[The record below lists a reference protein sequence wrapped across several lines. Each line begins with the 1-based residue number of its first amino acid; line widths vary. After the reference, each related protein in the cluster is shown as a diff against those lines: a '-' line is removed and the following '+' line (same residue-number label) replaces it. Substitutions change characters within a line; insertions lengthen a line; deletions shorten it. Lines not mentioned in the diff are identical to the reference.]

1 MNENNRRI
9 AATMTVTAAA
19 ITSIAFYEGFRSEA
33 YKDVTGIPTI
43 GYGYTKNV
51 KMGDKITPER
61 ALIQL
66 QESAAEHAKGMAK
79 CIKVPLTQGEFDAYS
94 SFTYNVGVGA
104 FCRST
109 LNKKLNSGDYAG
121 ACKELLKW
129 TTAGGK
135 QYPGLVKRRQ
145 EEYVRCI
152 GG

>member
-9 AATMTVTAAA
+9 AATMTITAAT

-33 YKDVTGIPTI
+33 YRDITGVPTI
-43 GYGYTKNV
+43 GYGQTKNV
-51 KMGDKITPER
+51 KMGDVITPER
-61 ALIQL
+61 AMLQL
-66 QESAAEHAKGMAK
+66 QESAAEHAKEMAK
-79 CIKVPLTQGEFDAYS
+79 CIKVPVTQGEFDAYS

-109 LNKKLNSGDYAG
+109 LNKKLNAGDYAG

-129 TTAGGK
+129 TIAGGK

>member
-1 MNENNRRI
+1 MNENNRRL
-9 AATMTVTAAA
+9 ATTLVVTTAA
-19 ITSIAFYEGFRSEA
+19 ITSIAFYEGFRADA

-43 GYGYTKNV
+43 GYGQTKNV
-51 KMGDKITPER
+51 KMGDRITPER
-61 ALIQL
+61 ALLQL
-66 QESAAEHAKGMAK
+66 QASAAEHAKGMAK
-79 CIKVPLTQGEFDAYS
+79 CIKVPVTQGEFDAYT

-109 LNKKLNSGDYAG
+109 LNKKLNAGDYAG

-129 TTAGGK
+129 TTAGGQ

>member
-1 MNENNRRI
+1 MNDKNRRI

-19 ITSIAFYEGFRSEA
+19 VTSIAFYEGFRKEA
-33 YKDVTGIPTI
+33 YRDVTGVPTI
-43 GYGYTKNV
+43 GYGQTKNV
-51 KMGDKITPER
+51 KMGDVTTPER
-61 ALIQL
+61 ALLDL
-66 QESAAEHAKGMAK
+66 QASAAEHAKGMAK
-79 CIKVPLTQGEFDAYS
+79 CIKVPVTQGEFDAYS

-109 LNKKLNSGDYAG
+109 LNKKLNAGDYVG

-129 TTAGGK
+129 TTAGGQ

>member
-9 AATMTVTAAA
+9 AATLTVTAAA
-19 ITSIAFYEGFRSEA
+19 VTSIAFYEGFRSEA
-33 YKDVTGIPTI
+33 YRDVTGVPTI
-43 GYGYTKNV
+43 GYGQTKNV
-51 KMGDKITPER
+51 KMGDVITPER
-61 ALIQL
+61 AMLQL
-66 QESAAEHAKGMAK
+66 QESAAEHAKEMAK
-79 CIKVPLTQGEFDAYS
+79 CIKVPVTQGEFDAYS
-94 SFTYNVGVGA
+94 SFTYNVGVGT

-109 LNKKLNSGDYAG
+109 LNKKLNAGDYAG

-129 TTAGGK
+129 TYAGGK